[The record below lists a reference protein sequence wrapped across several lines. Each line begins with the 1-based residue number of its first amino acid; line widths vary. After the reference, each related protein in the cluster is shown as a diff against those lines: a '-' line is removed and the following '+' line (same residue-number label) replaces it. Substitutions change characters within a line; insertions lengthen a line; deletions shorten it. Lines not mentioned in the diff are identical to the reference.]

1 MRSSNIGSS
10 RKLSPPRQARTVLP
24 LTALGAGAACFAY
37 AAVYEVRS
45 FRLRRFDVPVLP
57 EGAAPTRVLHISD
70 LHLTPRQAK
79 KRAWVRDLT
88 RLEPDL
94 VLNTGDNIAHRN
106 AVPAALDALGPLLDR
121 PGAFVFGSNDYYAP
135 TLKNPARYL
144 WQRRSRLG
152 DRPKSLP
159 WEDLQKGLVDAGWLD
174 LSNARETLRL
184 ADGREVEVVGVDDPH
199 IRRDRYDQVAGA
211 ARWPAPNRGVG
222 VGRIGARQ
230 PIRSAAGA
238 GGEPGI
244 SIGIAHAPYRRV
256 LDRMTADGFPLIV
269 VGHTH
274 GGQVCVPGFG
284 ALVTN
289 SDLDRRRA
297 KGLSRY
303 GDSWLH
309 VSAGLGTSPYA
320 PFRFACPPEA
330 TLLTL
335 VPTDL
340 ADSRQGA
347 RGGSFVYSSNVA
359 RER

>member
-1 MRSSNIGSS
+1 MRPSKIGRS
-10 RKLSPPRQARTVLP
+10 RKLSTPQRARTVLP
-24 LTALGAGAACFAY
+24 LTALGIGAACFAY
-37 AAVYEVRS
+37 AAIYEVRS

-57 EGAAPTRVLHISD
+57 EGAEPIRVLHISD

-79 KRAWVRDLT
+79 KRAWVRDLE

-106 AVPAALDALGPLLDR
+106 AVPVVLDALGPLLDR

-152 DRPKSLP
+152 DRPEPLP

-174 LSNARETLRL
+174 LSNARATVRL
-184 ADGREVEVVGVDDPH
+184 ADGREVELVGADDPH
-199 IRRDRYDQVAGA
+199 IGRDRYDQVAGA
-211 ARWPAPNRGVG
+211 ARWPAPDRPVA
-222 VGRIGARQ
+222 VDRIGERRRS
-230 PIRSAAGA
+230 RSAGA
-238 GGEPGI
+238 SAQPGI

-256 LDRMTADGFPLIV
+256 LDRMTADGFPLMV

-289 SDLDRRRA
+289 SDLDRKRA

-335 VPTDL
+335 VPTDF
-340 ADSRQGA
+340 Q
-347 RGGSFVYSSNVA
+347 
-359 RER
+359 EH

>member
-1 MRSSNIGSS
+1 MRSSNIGRS
-10 RKLSPPRQARTVLP
+10 RKLSQPRRARTVLP
-24 LTALGAGAACFAY
+24 LTALGVGAACFAY

-57 EGAAPTRVLHISD
+57 EGAAPIRVLHISD

-79 KRAWVRDLT
+79 KRAWVRDLA

-106 AVPAALDALGPLLDR
+106 AVPALLDALGPLLDR

-144 WQRRSRLG
+144 WQRRSRMG
-152 DRPKSLP
+152 DRPKPLP
-159 WEDLQKGLVDAGWLD
+159 WEDLQKGLVDAGWRD

-199 IRRDRYDQVAGA
+199 IGRDRYDQIAGT
-211 ARWPAPNRGVG
+211 ARWPAPDPGVG
-222 VGRIGARQ
+222 VSRIGRRQ
-230 PIRSAAGA
+230 RVRSSSRAST
-238 GGEPGI
+238 EPGI

-256 LDRMTADGFPLIV
+256 LDRMTADGFPLMV

-284 ALVTN
+284 ALLTN

-335 VPTDL
+335 VPTD
-340 ADSRQGA
+340 
-347 RGGSFVYSSNVA
+347 F
-359 RER
+359 REQ

>member
-347 RGGSFVYSSNVA
+347 RGGSFVYSSNFA

>member
-1 MRSSNIGSS
+1 MRSSNIGRS
-10 RKLSPPRQARTVLP
+10 RKLSPPRRAKTVLP

-152 DRPKSLP
+152 DRPEPLP

-184 ADGREVEVVGVDDPH
+184 ADGREVELAGVDDPH
-199 IRRDRYDQVAGA
+199 IGRDRYDQVAGT
-211 ARWPAPNRGVG
+211 ARWPAPNQGVG

-230 PIRSAAGA
+230 RVRSSARAGT
-238 GGEPGI
+238 EPGI

-256 LDRMTADGFPLIV
+256 LDRMTTDGFPLIV

-274 GGQVCVPGFG
+274 GGQVCVPRVG

-335 VPTDL
+335 VPTD
-340 ADSRQGA
+340 
-347 RGGSFVYSSNVA
+347 F
-359 RER
+359 REE

>member
-1 MRSSNIGSS
+1 MRPSHIERP
-10 RKLSPPRQARTVLP
+10 RKLSPPQRARTVLP

-57 EGAAPTRVLHISD
+57 EGAAPIRVLHISD

-79 KRAWVRDLT
+79 KRAWVRDLA

-94 VLNTGDNIAHRN
+94 VLNTGDNIAHPN
-106 AVPAALDALGPLLDR
+106 AVPVALDALGPLLDR
-121 PGAFVFGSNDYYAP
+121 PGGFVFGSNDYYAP

-152 DRPKSLP
+152 DRPQPLP

-184 ADGREVEVVGVDDPH
+184 ADGREVELVGVDDPH
-199 IRRDRYDQVAGA
+199 IGRDRYDQVAGA
-211 ARWPAPNRGVG
+211 ARWPAPDRAVG
-222 VGRIGARQ
+222 VDRVAEGPQ
-230 PIRSAAGA
+230 TRSAAGA
-238 GGEPGI
+238 GAEPGI

-256 LDRMTADGFPLIV
+256 LDRMAADGFPLIA

-274 GGQVCVPGFG
+274 GGQVCLPGFG

-297 KGLSRY
+297 KGLWRY

-335 VPTDL
+335 VPTDF
-340 ADSRQGA
+340 
-347 RGGSFVYSSNVA
+347 RGQ
-359 RER
+359 

>member
-1 MRSSNIGSS
+1 MRPSHIEPP
-10 RKLSPPRQARTVLP
+10 RKLSLSQRARTVLP
-24 LTALGAGAACFAY
+24 LTALGVGAACFAY

-57 EGAAPTRVLHISD
+57 EGAAPIRVLHISD

-79 KRAWVRDLT
+79 KRAWVRDLA

-106 AVPAALDALGPLLDR
+106 AVPVALDALGPLLDR

-152 DRPKSLP
+152 DQPQPLP

-184 ADGREVEVVGVDDPH
+184 GDGREVEVVGVDDPH
-199 IRRDRYDQVAGA
+199 IGRDRYDQVAGA
-211 ARWPAPNRGVG
+211 ARWPASGRAVG
-222 VGRIGARQ
+222 AGRIGEGRRT
-230 PIRSAAGA
+230 RSAAVAGA
-238 GGEPGI
+238 EPGI

-256 LDRMTADGFPLIV
+256 LDRMAADGFPLIM

-274 GGQVCVPGFG
+274 GGQVCLPGFG

-303 GDSWLH
+303 RDSWLH

-335 VPTDL
+335 VPTDF
-340 ADSRQGA
+340 
-347 RGGSFVYSSNVA
+347 RGQ
-359 RER
+359 